1 MLRLA
6 RFLIRF
12 SLRFS
17 YLFMKNSTALSNDAP
32 SCSFYYPFSL
42 PSNPGFHQATFM
54 RHVGS
59 AMLILIA
66 GCVASNA
73 NAQQEAELT
82 KKESVEQ
89 TQKVEVHATKPVKST
104 NEKLSLT
111 GEELFKMP
119 GSGGDPLK
127 ALQTLPGM
135 AANNDGDS
143 GAAVRGARPSDNAYY
158 VDFLPVGYLFHMGGF
173 VSVFNADLIRR
184 FDLYSAA
191 WSPQYGDVIGGVFEA
206 SLRNPKTDRIGG
218 KIRAGVLDASV
229 LLEGPLS
236 ENTSFFLSARRSVID
251 LFVKEIKDEKAGT
264 SFSFPSYSDVQGRFL
279 WNINSKNRLRFD
291 LSTAQDRIKFNL
303 KKDSIDVQH
312 DPILLG
318 ESAESSSFN
327 NMAVVLESDLG
338 AKTSNQVAL
347 GQMVTHQKT
356 KIGSAGAYATKST
369 LKYFREQV
377 TTNII
382 DNHQLIAGVDLSSNT
397 LDIDVNIKNPR
408 CTEFDPNCDAT
419 SADYSRTKRSQRD
432 NSAAVYVNDRWS
444 LSSQWT
450 LTGGLRATRD
460 DYLKE
465 SVLDPRLGL
474 EYRYSPQTVF
484 SVGVGR
490 HHQEPSREQSLSEI
504 GNPYLKSI
512 RSKQVVFG
520 VTQDLEQ
527 GWSWRAEL
535 YNKDFDNFVVSDPL
549 QNYRNGASGS
559 AHGLEVLVKK
569 DMGYGLS
576 GFVSLSLSK
585 SKRRNDLTGENFTF
599 GYDQPVIANAV
610 LQYKASEKWQYG
622 GRWSYH
628 TGHPDTPIIGTR
640 TDGDGRIRPIY
651 GALNSERMPAYHRLD
666 LRVDYQYS
674 DKLSYYAELI
684 NAYARSNVGRYEYSA
699 DYKTRKPEGQMP
711 IFPSVG
717 MQYKF

>member
-1 MLRLA
+1 MKKISVLSSSASSLTLA
-6 RFLIRF
+6 FP
-12 SLRFS
+12 
-17 YLFMKNSTALSNDAP
+17 LSSSA
-32 SCSFYYPFSL
+32 
-42 PSNPGFHQATFM
+42 NPCFRQHTFAC
-54 RHVGS
+54 HVGS
-59 AMLILIA
+59 AMLVLIA
-66 GCVASNA
+66 SGMTLNA
-73 NAQQEAELT
+73 NAQQEAEAN

-89 TQKVEVHATKPVKST
+89 TQKVEVHAAKPVQSS
-104 NEKLSLT
+104 NDKLSLT

-135 AANNDGDS
+135 ATNNDGDS

-191 WSPQYGDVIGGVFEA
+191 WSPQYGDVIGGVFDA
-206 SLRNPKTDRIGG
+206 SLRNPRTDRIGG
-218 KIRAGVLDASV
+218 KVRAGILDASV
-229 LLEGPLS
+229 LVEGPLS
-236 ENTSFFLSARRSVID
+236 ENTSFFLSARRSLID

-264 SFSFPSYSDVQGRFL
+264 SFTFPSYSDVQGRFL

-327 NMAVVLESDLG
+327 NMAMVLESELG

-356 KIGSAGAYATKST
+356 KIGSAGAYASTST
-369 LKYFREQV
+369 LKYFREQL
-377 TTNII
+377 TTNIV
-382 DNHQLIAGVDLSSNT
+382 DNHQVIAGVDVSSNT

-419 SADYSRTKRSQRD
+419 SADYSRTKRSQRN
-432 NSAAVYVNDRWS
+432 NSAAVYLNDRWS
-444 LSSQWT
+444 LSPQWT
-450 LTGGLRATRD
+450 FTGGLRATRD

-465 SVLDPRLGL
+465 TILDPRLGL

-520 VTQDLEQ
+520 VTQDLEK

-559 AHGLEVLVKK
+559 AYGLEVLVKK

-576 GFVSLSLSK
+576 GFVSLSVSK
-585 SKRRNDLTGENFTF
+585 SKRRNDLTGEIFTF
-599 GYDQPVIANAV
+599 GFDQPVIANAV
-610 LQYKASEKWQYG
+610 LQYKASEKLQYG
-622 GRWSYH
+622 ARWSYH

-640 TDGDGRIRPIY
+640 TDTDGRIRPIY

-699 DYKTRKPEGQMP
+699 DYKTRKPEAQMP

-717 MQYKF
+717 VQYKF

>member
-1 MLRLA
+1 MKKLSTLSSLVSFPTGYHLLNRSVNSCFRQSAFA
-6 RFLIRF
+6 RHF
-12 SLRFS
+12 
-17 YLFMKNSTALSNDAP
+17 N
-32 SCSFYYPFSL
+32 
-42 PSNPGFHQATFM
+42 
-54 RHVGS
+54 S
-59 AMLILIA
+59 AMLVLIA
-66 GCVASNA
+66 GSATTSA
-73 NAQQEAELT
+73 NAQQEAEAT
-82 KKESVEQ
+82 KKVSAEQ
-89 TQKVEVHATKPVKST
+89 TQKVEVHAAKPVQST
-104 NEKLSLT
+104 NEKISLT

-127 ALQTLPGM
+127 ALQTMPGM
-135 AANNDGDS
+135 ATNNDGDS

-191 WSPQYGDVIGGVFEA
+191 WSPQYGDVIGGVFDA
-206 SLRNPKTDRIGG
+206 SLRNPRTDRIGG
-218 KIRAGVLDASV
+218 KIRTGALDASV

-236 ENTSFFLSARRSVID
+236 DNTSFFLSARRSVID

-264 SFSFPSYSDVQGRFL
+264 SFTFPSYSDVQGRFL
-279 WNINSKNRLRFD
+279 WNIDSKNRLRFD

-303 KKDSIDVQH
+303 KKESIDVQH

-318 ESAESSSFN
+318 ESAESTSFN

-347 GQMVTHQKT
+347 GQMVTHQKS
-356 KIGSAGAYATKST
+356 KIGNAGAYASTST
-369 LKYFREQV
+369 LKYLREQV
-377 TTNII
+377 TTNIF
-382 DNHQLIAGVDLSSNT
+382 DNHQVIAGVDLSSNT
-397 LDIDVNIKNPR
+397 LGIDVNVKNPR

-419 SADYSRTKRSQRD
+419 SADYSRTKRSQRA
-432 NSAAVYVNDRWS
+432 NSAAAYVNDRWR
-444 LSSQWT
+444 LSPQWT

-465 SVLDPRLGL
+465 NVLDPRLGL
-474 EYRYSPQTVF
+474 EYSYSPQTVF
-484 SVGVGR
+484 SVGLGQ

-520 VTQDLEQ
+520 VTQNLEQ
-527 GWSWRAEL
+527 GWSWRAEV
-535 YNKDFDNFVVSDPL
+535 YKKDFDHFVVSDPL

-559 AHGLEVLVKK
+559 AQGLEVLVKK

-576 GFVSLSLSK
+576 GFVSVSVSK

-599 GYDQPVIANAV
+599 GFDQPVIANAV
-610 LQYKASEKWQYG
+610 LQYKASEKLQYG
-622 GRWSYH
+622 ARWSYH
-628 TGHPDTPIIGTR
+628 TGHPDTPIVGTR
-640 TDGDGRIRPIY
+640 TDADGRIRPIY

-684 NAYARSNVGRYEYSA
+684 NAYARRNVGSYEYSA
-699 DYKTRKPEGQMP
+699 DYKSRKPEAQMP
-711 IFPSVG
+711 IFPSIG